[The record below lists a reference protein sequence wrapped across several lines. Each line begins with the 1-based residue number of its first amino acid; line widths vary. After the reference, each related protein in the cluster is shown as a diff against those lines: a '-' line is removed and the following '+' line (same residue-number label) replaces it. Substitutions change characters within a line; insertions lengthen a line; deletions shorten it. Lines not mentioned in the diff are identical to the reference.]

1 MGGFFV
7 ARRSVGDTA
16 DRSTGCLLPWKA
28 RVARALAQRSRDFFG
43 ERGACREKTS
53 MKRMLFNATQPEELR
68 VALVDGQRLY
78 DLDIETTTREQKKSN
93 IYKGKI
99 TRIEPSLEAAFVDYG
114 AERHGFLP
122 LKEIS
127 RSYFTTTP
135 EGGGR
140 VQIKEVLKEG
150 QELIVQV
157 DKEERGNKGA
167 ALTSFISLAGRYLV
181 LMPNNPRA
189 GGVSRR
195 IEGESRNE
203 LRQALSELI
212 VPDDMGLIVR
222 TAGVGK
228 SVEEL
233 QWDLDYLVNLWHS
246 IEKAGKERPAPFLIY
261 QESNVIIRAIR
272 DYMRP
277 DIAEILIDE
286 PRIYEQAREFVLQV
300 MPHNLHKV
308 KLYQDSVPL
317 FSRYRVESQIESAFQ
332 REVRL
337 PSGGSI
343 VIDHTEALVSIDIN
357 SARATKGGDIEE
369 TALNTNLEAAEEIAR
384 QLRLRDLGGL
394 VVIDFIDMNSSR
406 NQREVEARLKES
418 LKMDRARVQVGR
430 ISRFGLLE
438 MSRQRLR
445 PSLGE
450 SSQVV
455 CPQCRGQG
463 TIRSVESL
471 SLSILRIIEEEAM
484 KEKTGRVIAQLP
496 VEVATFLLNEKR
508 QIISGIEERL
518 GITVTLIPNE
528 QLVTPHY
535 EVTRLRIDEV
545 RQATGGKPSYRLAE
559 KSDSKDRLSE
569 TIASF
574 QTPVAEQP
582 AVKAVVP
589 PALRQRDT
597 GVQRVDGGKPGPI
610 KRLFS
615 LLTSVIS
622 DEGVEAGQTESRSA
636 KVQEETPASTPGGQ
650 TKRRGSASRGR
661 GSGRNSRKNGGERK
675 KQSDKASTAAG
686 KEEKA
691 GTAKETEQAQKSGRS
706 SRGGRRGGRRRR
718 SAAAQEN
725 RVEKSGNGSSEQQN
739 QVAPSKKQGLPSHP
753 SAVTSATESERS
765 VALVRAEEEGGTG
778 RRAPGESSKNG
789 ISVEK
794 ENHAAAENKG
804 RVSKG
809 RTSSSTGEGEDGTA
823 PDVVE
828 PPGKGDGEK
837 KLESRKKPPR
847 EAGVRDS
854 DEAVLGEV
862 EGKTKKAT
870 RARSRSGA
878 AGSRGSDTAGQ
889 DGAAPPEVSP
899 TPESVEN
906 PRLPAA
912 KRAAGSD
919 LPSPGGNVS
928 SSVSFPSAEKL
939 TVLGVPEKEEK

>member
-1 MGGFFV
+1 
-7 ARRSVGDTA
+7 
-16 DRSTGCLLPWKA
+16 
-28 RVARALAQRSRDFFG
+28 
-43 ERGACREKTS
+43 

-127 RSYFTTTP
+127 RSYFTSVP

-140 VQIKEVLKEG
+140 VQIKDVLKEG

-167 ALTSFISLAGRYLV
+167 ALTTFISLAGRYLV

-195 IEGESRNE
+195 IEGETRNE
-203 LRQALSELI
+203 LRQILSELI

-246 IEKAGKERPAPFLIY
+246 IEKAGQERPAPFLIY

-286 PRIYEQAREFVLQV
+286 PRIYEQAREFVQQV

-308 KLYQDSVPL
+308 KLYQDPVPL

-518 GITVTLIPNE
+518 GINVTLIPNE

-535 EVTRLRIDEV
+535 EVTRLRVDEA
-545 RQATGGKPSYRLAE
+545 RQATGGKPSYQLAE
-559 KSDSKDRLSE
+559 KVDSKTRLSE

-574 QTPVAEQP
+574 QAPTVEQP

-589 PALRQRDT
+589 PALRQREAV
-597 GVQRVDGGKPGPI
+597 VQRAEGSKPGPI

-622 DEGVEAGQTESRSA
+622 DEGMEGVRPGSRPA
-636 KVQEETPASTPGGQ
+636 AREETQ
-650 TKRRGSASRGR
+650 TADRSQPKRRGSATRSRR
-661 GSGRNSRKNGGERK
+661 DSGRNGRKNGGERK
-675 KQSDKASTAAG
+675 RQAEKSSGGSTVSPVAEG
-686 KEEKA
+686 EEKPE
-691 GTAKETEQAQKSGRS
+691 TTKEAAQPQKSGRS

-718 SAAAQEN
+718 LAAQEN
-725 RVEKSGNGSSEQQN
+725 RVEKNGNGSGQVKPPEQSQPEPVKEAEKDTAPVERAAEGSPTA
-739 QVAPSKKQGLPSHP
+739 QVGTADTRGRGSANKPVRKGRGGKGGAVQPEKKAAPD
-753 SAVTSATESERS
+753 AV
-765 VALVRAEEEGGTG
+765 
-778 RRAPGESSKNG
+778 PGESGRGGKDLVAAKAKPDDGQAKLPTEAEVSHSETKG
-789 ISVEK
+789 EK
-794 ENHAAAENKG
+794 KTTRTKG
-804 RVSKG
+804 VSAKGAGEDSKG
-809 RTSSSTGEGEDGTA
+809 IEESQKRAEQRSKKARPRTRSAAPKQSGVVGEDGA
-823 PDVVE
+823 S
-828 PPGKGDGEK
+828 PP
-837 KLESRKKPPR
+837 
-847 EAGVRDS
+847 
-854 DEAVLGEV
+854 
-862 EGKTKKAT
+862 KA
-870 RARSRSGA
+870 
-878 AGSRGSDTAGQ
+878 
-889 DGAAPPEVSP
+889 
-899 TPESVEN
+899 
-906 PRLPAA
+906 
-912 KRAAGSD
+912 
-919 LPSPGGNVS
+919 LPSPEATGKARGITAGDGAKTEVAATRTKVAGQPPTAAKVGSKGDSGKASAGAPN
-928 SSVSFPSAEKL
+928 SSVESLEVSNGK
-939 TVLGVPEKEEK
+939 GK

>member
-1 MGGFFV
+1 
-7 ARRSVGDTA
+7 
-16 DRSTGCLLPWKA
+16 
-28 RVARALAQRSRDFFG
+28 
-43 ERGACREKTS
+43 

-140 VQIKEVLKEG
+140 VQIKDVLKEG

-167 ALTSFISLAGRYLV
+167 ALTTFISLAGRYLV

-195 IEGESRNE
+195 IEGETRNE
-203 LRQALSELI
+203 LRQILSELI

-286 PRIYEQAREFVLQV
+286 PQIYEQAREFVQQV

-308 KLYQDSVPL
+308 KLYQDPVPL

-535 EVTRLRIDEV
+535 EVTRLRIDEA

-559 KSDSKDRLSE
+559 KSDSKARLSE

-574 QTPVAEQP
+574 QAPVAEQP

-597 GVQRVDGGKPGPI
+597 GVQRAEGGKPGPI

-622 DEGVEAGQTESRSA
+622 DEGFEAGQTESRSA
-636 KVQEETPASTPGGQ
+636 KVQEDTPASTPGGQ
-650 TKRRGSASRGR
+650 TKRRGSASRSR
-661 GSGRNSRKNGGERK
+661 SSGRNGRKNGGERK

-725 RVEKSGNGSSEQQN
+725 RIEKNGNGSSSEQQ
-739 QVAPSKKQGLPSHP
+739 KQSVPLEKEKPPQSR
-753 SAVTSATESERS
+753 SAAASATETGKPGASS
-765 VALVRAEEEGGTG
+765 PGQEEKKPG
-778 RRAPGESSKNG
+778 RRAISESSKSRVSG
-789 ISVEK
+789 DKEK
-794 ENHAAAENKG
+794 EISAPTEDSGAP
-804 RVSKG
+804 VSGKG
-809 RTSSSTGEGEDGTA
+809 RTSASSAREEKGGAVSETLE
-823 PDVVE
+823 
-828 PPGKGDGEK
+828 PGKVRGERK
-837 KLESRKKPPR
+837 AEARESSPR
-847 EAGVRDS
+847 QADVPDSGSADAGEAAR
-854 DEAVLGEV
+854 GEV
-862 EGKTKKAT
+862 GERKTP
-870 RARSRSGA
+870 RPRSRSRTARPKGPA
-878 AGSRGSDTAGQ
+878 TVGSDS
-889 DGAAPPEVSP
+889 AASPEALP
-899 TPESVEN
+899 NPESVEK

-912 KRAAGSD
+912 GKGAVGAGASSPEGGITSPAVPVLPTEKLAAAG
-919 LPSPGGNVS
+919 
-928 SSVSFPSAEKL
+928 
-939 TVLGVPEKEEK
+939 TPEKEEK